1 MGKNNA
7 QMQQKQ
13 RPKQKSKQKSGPS
26 YNGQPKI
33 RVELSPQR
41 VNGCS
46 TSEFLA
52 WIRQQEGESRY
63 AK

>member
-1 MGKNNA
+1 MGKGNV
-7 QMQQKQ
+7 QVQQKQ
-13 RPKQKSKQKSGPS
+13 KLKQKPKQKSELS
-26 YNGQPKI
+26 YNGQPKV
-33 RVELSPQR
+33 RVELSPHR

-52 WIRQQEGESRY
+52 WIRQQEGESGY